1 LKTVPTTASVG
12 ERLGEQLL
20 QTVLRRLEEDRL
32 VLPPLS
38 KIATKALDL
47 VKTETNPSKV
57 TELLEVEPVLAL
69 RVIRVGGSLRG
80 SPMPT
85 IQGAVTA
92 LGPRT
97 LRSTI
102 VEACVTG
109 VPESRDRSI
118 ADATKLLWQHC
129 VAVAMLARD
138 LGTMLGVGDPEEAY
152 LAGLLHDVGKLALAI
167 LLLEAEKQAMA
178 RLSARTWL
186 NAEQWVEVLQRFHR
200 PAGVAL
206 AKKWMLP
213 PPIISVIE
221 DGTDYDSG
229 ERNSVANVVRFS
241 NALAKQQD
249 VYLGVYDADD
259 ADAMVMIGRSLL
271 GIEDDTL
278 MRLVNGIAEKS
289 QKRLGQ

>member
-1 LKTVPTTASVG
+1 VPTTASVG

-20 QTVLRRLEEDRL
+20 QTVLRRLDEDRL

-38 KIATKALDL
+38 KVATKALDL
-47 VKTETNPSKV
+47 VKGGETNPGKV
-57 TELLEVEPVLAL
+57 IELLEVEPVLAL
-69 RVIRVGGSLRG
+69 RVMQVGSSLR
-80 SPMPT
+80 SSALPNL
-85 IQGAVTA
+85 QAAVTA

-102 VEACVTG
+102 VEASVTG
-109 VPESRDRSI
+109 VPESRDRPI

-129 VAVAMLARD
+129 LAVAMLARD
-138 LGTMLGVGDPEEAY
+138 LGTMLGVGDPEDAY

-213 PPIISVIE
+213 APLVSAIE
-221 DGTDYDSG
+221 DATDYDSA

-241 NALAKQQD
+241 NALAKQQGI
-249 VYLGVYDADD
+249 YLGFFDADD
-259 ADAMVMIGRSLL
+259 ANAMVMIGRSLL

-278 MRLVNGIAEKS
+278 MRLVTGIAEKT
-289 QKRLGQ
+289 QKRLGY